1 MFRYDIEIEAASL
14 RAAATVMASPNFRG
28 EPGDGAAIARLAK
41 EILAAYY
48 DNGTDADMPAPA
60 IPDVI

>member
-14 RAAATVMASPNFRG
+14 HAAATVMASPNYRG
-28 EPGDGAAIARLAK
+28 DPGDAAAIARLAK

-48 DNGTDADMPAPA
+48 GDGTDDDAPA
-60 IPDVI
+60 VPVLDII